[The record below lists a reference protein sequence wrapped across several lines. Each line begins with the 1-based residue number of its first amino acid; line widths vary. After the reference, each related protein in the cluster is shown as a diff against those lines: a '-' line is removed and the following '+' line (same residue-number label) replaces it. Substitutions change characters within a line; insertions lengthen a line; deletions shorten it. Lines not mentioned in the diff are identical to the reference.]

1 MSQYSVVS
9 CCTKADVLLVV
20 CQAVHDMRWAL
31 ICGRLLGMTNMP
43 HASFV
48 FDKLIPEALEKL
60 ALDQIYNGNWQW
72 LVFGP
77 SKPWI
82 FQFNQFY
89 YPLGNAQYIWLEE
102 QEHHGFKSGGWYRGI
117 LDGCFILKQTEM
129 LHLWNIYLY
138 SIHGA
143 SAKDFGP
150 SVSGLGPGRKL
161 PSRAKDWQRHLW
173 WGESG
178 VSKTRRKGRV
188 DLWVPF
194 SIIYFIKSIYSSLW
208 LRFWNPFL

>member
-9 CCTKADVLLVV
+9 CCTKADAGFLLVV
-20 CQAVHDMRWAL
+20 CQAVHDMRRAL

-48 FDKLIPEALEKL
+48 FNKLIPEALEKL

-102 QEHHGFKSGGWYRGI
+102 QEHHGCKSGGWYRGI
-117 LDGCFILKQTEM
+117 LDSSQGGGVLFWNKPRCSIYGIVTYIPYMEHPRKILDHHAPCF
-129 LHLWNIYLY
+129 
-138 SIHGA
+138 
-143 SAKDFGP
+143 P

-194 SIIYFIKSIYSSLW
+194 SVIYFIK
-208 LRFWNPFL
+208 